1 MQQQLIRVL
10 LFGVSLAILP
20 RPLASAQ
27 EPADPKAL
35 MLTASKIN
43 NLATPD
49 AKPWHIK
56 ASLQLFD
63 DQGAI
68 SDEGTYEEFW
78 AGPNQNKIIY
88 TAKTF
93 ARTDYINEK
102 GDFIAGLQGT
112 LPNNLISA
120 RNDLV
125 FPFPGGNATANLPYS
140 SKIIETGGIK
150 LTCMSAANL
159 PNAITYCLAPGDPVL
174 RISAHPFESIQILH
188 NRILHLDG
196 RATAGDL
203 KVMFSGKLRLALHVD
218 TLELLNLSDNSL
230 FSPPPDA
237 KLLPPIRR
245 ITVSPGIAQGLLEY
259 APSPVYPDI
268 AKADHTSGTV
278 VIHAVIAKDG
288 KLYNLQAVSGPKELQ
303 AAALDA
309 VRLWRYRPYL
319 LNGDPVEVDTT
330 INVIFQLPH

>member
-1 MQQQLIRVL
+1 MQQSARIL
-10 LFGVSLAILP
+10 LFGLGIALSPCIFG
-20 RPLASAQ
+20 STQ
-27 EPADPKAL
+27 EPSDPKAL
-35 MLTASKIN
+35 MLAASKLNNLTAS
-43 NLATPD
+43 D
-49 AKPWHIK
+49 SKPWHIK
-56 ASLQLFD
+56 ASFQLLD
-63 DQGAI
+63 DQGVVT
-68 SDEGTYEEFW
+68 DEGTYEEFW
-78 AGPNQNKIIY
+78 AGPKQNKIIY

-102 GDFIAGLQGT
+102 GDFVAGLEGT

-125 FPFPGGNATANLPYS
+125 FPFPGGDATANLTYS
-140 SKIIETGGIK
+140 SKTIETGGIK
-150 LTCMSAANL
+150 LTCLAAANV
-159 PNAITYCLAPGDPVL
+159 PTAITYCLAPGDPVL
-174 RISAHPFESIQILH
+174 RLSAHPFESVQILH

-203 KVMFSGKLRLALHVD
+203 KFMFNGKLRLALHVD
-218 TLELLNLSDNSL
+218 TLEPLNLSDDAL
-230 FSPPPDA
+230 FNPPPDA

-245 ITVSPGIAQGLLEY
+245 VTISPGIAQGLLEY

-278 VIHAVIAKDG
+278 VIHAIIAKDG
-288 KLYNLQAVSGPKELQ
+288 KLSNPQAVSGPKELQ

-330 INVIFQLPH
+330 VNVIFQLPH